1 MIFLILRSVRAAVC
15 PGQLTVG
22 VARVLCWLLD
32 VAVRVRRMQP
42 NTTTVPLHSARSS
55 SNHLLVLLQGPVDL
69 HGEVV
74 DPGPGQSPDMT
85 GDDWDDPPVV
95 VLSEHTRTPPSQQGE
110 HPRSEVPGRVNSVA
124 TVVAETEPDT
134 EDGDADT
141 HRDHLF
147 VQLHIAGIRDGAD
160 AEQEQEGSQELV
172 KDSPRGGEMR
182 RRIGGEYPCRLWYGP
197 VHRPVVLVPHQGV
210 PVHQEHHTG
219 GCQSSQVLRSQI
231 VRDLIVTVRVNN
243 RWW

>member
-1 MIFLILRSVRAAVC
+1 MIFLVLRSVRTAVC
-15 PGQLTVG
+15 PAQVTVG
-22 VARVLCWLLD
+22 VARVLCWLLE

-42 NTTTVPLHSARSS
+42 TTTVPLHPARSS
-55 SNHLLVLLQGPVDL
+55 SNHLLLLLLQGPVDL

-95 VLSEHTRTPPSQQGE
+95 VLSEDPGTPASHQGE
-110 HPRSEVPGRVNSVA
+110 HTRPQVPGRVDSVA
-124 TVVAETEPDT
+124 TVVAQTEPDT

-147 VQLHIAGIRDGAD
+147 VQLHIAGVRDGAD
-160 AEQEQEGSQELV
+160 TQQEQESSQELIE
-172 KDSPRGGEMR
+172 DSPRGGEMR
-182 RRIGGEYPCRLWYGP
+182 RRIGGEYPCRLWDGP

-210 PVHQEHHTG
+210 PVDQEHQAG
-219 GCQSSQVLRSQI
+219 GCQSSQVLGSQV
-231 VRDLIVTVRVNN
+231 VRDLIVTIVN
-243 RWW
+243 RRLL